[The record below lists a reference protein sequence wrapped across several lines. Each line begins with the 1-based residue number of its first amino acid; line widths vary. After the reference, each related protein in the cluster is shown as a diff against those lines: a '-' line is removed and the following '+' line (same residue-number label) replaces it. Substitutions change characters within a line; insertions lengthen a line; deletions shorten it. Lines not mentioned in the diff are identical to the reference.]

1 MSDENNEDFIN
12 QEEYDAL
19 SEEERLDFVIAE
31 KVTASD
37 YEKEYQKRYY
47 TPATGTR
54 GEKKQK
60 VAAAKRLARR
70 GRQSLLHDPYTI
82 GAGPK
87 GKLPEEFITQ
97 EEYDDLSVEEQQEY
111 ELVSEV
117 LDGTMKKIGYAFKGR
132 MDAQKA
138 SKAGDK
144 ERVERRKR
152 GKDLLVRSIE
162 RDKQRYAKQRNE
174 EYDLDESVASDTLK
188 PASRSVDD
196 PKSKIEV
203 MQRTLGAMNSMNKG
217 DLTKWYTQ
225 AMALIGKEASSLP
238 AGANSDANQS
248 SVDMKTGKGP
258 KTRDPMPKLSV
269 REDVEEMFD
278 GEELSEEFRDKATT
292 LFEAAVNARLTVEVA
307 KLEEEFEARLDEELE
322 AIAEEAVNNLDTY
335 LGYVVERWMEENR
348 VAIESTLRSEITE
361 EFIDGLKNLFTEH
374 YIDVPSDKV
383 DVVESLTVKVQEL
396 EEQLHEAI
404 SVNRE
409 LSEAVLEAERQEVFE
424 ELSESLTLAQSE
436 KFAALAE
443 GIEFDGDLDVYR
455 TKLSVVKEKYFAPKT
470 HSSNIEEETFEGE
483 TLTESTVSVD
493 PSVNRYV
500 QAISRT
506 VKK

>member
-1 MSDENNEDFIN
+1 MAN
-12 QEEYDAL
+12 
-19 SEEERLDFVIAE
+19 
-31 KVTASD
+31 
-37 YEKEYQKRYY
+37 
-47 TPATGTR
+47 
-54 GEKKQK
+54 KK
-60 VAAAKRLARR
+60 L
-70 GRQSLLHDPYTI
+70 
-82 GAGPK
+82 
-87 GKLPEEFITQ
+87 
-97 EEYDDLSVEEQQEY
+97 
-111 ELVSEV
+111 
-117 LDGTMKKIGYAFKGR
+117 
-132 MDAQKA
+132 KA
-138 SKAGDK
+138 MG
-144 ERVERRKR
+144 
-152 GKDLLVRSIE
+152 
-162 RDKQRYAKQRNE
+162 E

-238 AGANSDANQS
+238 AGANADANQS

-258 KTRDPMPKLSV
+258 KTRDAMPKLSV

-409 LSEAVLEAERQEVFE
+409 LSEAVLDAERQEVFE

-455 TKLSVVKEKYFAPKT
+455 TKLSVVKEKYFTPKT

-506 VKK
+506 IKK